1 MGILMTTTLNLTE
14 AKAKFSDV
22 VERAVQGEAIIVTKM
37 GKPVVKITR
46 FEPEMA
52 HRRLGLFSGQIQL
65 AEDFDEWPDD
75 LAKQLGIID

>member
-1 MGILMTTTLNLTE
+1 MATTLNLTE

-22 VERAVQGEAIIVTKM
+22 VERAVQGEEIIVTKM

-46 FEPEMA
+46 FEPKMA
-52 HRRLGLFSGQIQL
+52 HRRLGLFSGQIQI

-75 LAKQLGIID
+75 LAKTFGIID